1 MQKHAGIPKISTR
14 APRSLRIV
22 KSGTFLDLPG
32 SIGYKICA
40 NTRIELHAM
49 TAPRIASDLTV
60 VIPTLGRDCLR
71 DSVRALAE
79 GSVRPAKVILA
90 HQGVPGALAQ
100 MLEEFAA
107 LGLSVQYVHSDG
119 RGAAAGRNA
128 GIDCVETRFFATT
141 DDDCIADSK
150 WVEEMSTALT
160 ARPREIATGRVL
172 AEEAG
177 APSTSTSPAPRLFT
191 SAPLKGDHF
200 CGGNFGTD
208 VAIFKEVGP
217 LDETELVRYCEDPE
231 WAYRALKKGY
241 PIHYWPQITVTHLH
255 WRDNVG
261 MAQVYSNYARSA
273 GGWFGRELRR
283 GRVSF
288 LIRLGYELTRGAK
301 RWSLGTLRGDY
312 LRKVHG
318 RAFVV
323 DLLRGLAAGFSE
335 K

>member
-1 MQKHAGIPKISTR
+1 
-14 APRSLRIV
+14 
-22 KSGTFLDLPG
+22 
-32 SIGYKICA
+32 
-40 NTRIELHAM
+40 M
-49 TAPRIASDLTV
+49 TAQPIAHDLTV

-79 GSVRPAKVILA
+79 GSMRPVKIILA
-90 HQGVPGALAQ
+90 HQGVPGALTR

-107 LGLSVQYVHSDG
+107 LGLSVLYVHSNA

-128 GIDCVETRFFATT
+128 GIERVETRFFATT
-141 DDDCIADSK
+141 DDDCIADGR
-150 WVEEMSTALT
+150 WVEEMNAALT

-200 CGGNFGTD
+200 CGGNFGTE
-208 VAIFKEVGP
+208 VAIFKDVGP

-255 WRDNVG
+255 WRDDAG
-261 MAQVYSNYARSA
+261 MAQVYANYARSA

-283 GRVSF
+283 GRLSF
-288 LIRLGYELTRGAK
+288 LVRLGYELTRGAK

-312 LRKVHG
+312 LRRVHG

-323 DLLRGLAAGFSE
+323 DLLRGLAAGFNE